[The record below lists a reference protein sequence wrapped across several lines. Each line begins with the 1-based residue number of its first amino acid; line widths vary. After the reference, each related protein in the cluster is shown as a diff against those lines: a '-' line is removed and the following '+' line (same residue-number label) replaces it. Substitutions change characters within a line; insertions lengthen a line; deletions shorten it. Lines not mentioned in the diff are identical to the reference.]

1 MTTSTANPSSN
12 VGAEGQLTDDQRQVL
27 RDWLTDQLTIQ
38 RERVQQA
45 TIDFEALADSD
56 SAVDRELG
64 REELDA
70 ALEAVVEL
78 QDALQRLEAGKYG
91 VCVDCGK
98 AIPFERMEAIPEADR
113 CIGCAASCS
122 ITGPARARPRM

>member
-1 MTTSTANPSSN
+1 VTTSTASPSSN

-78 QDALQRLEAGKYG
+78 QDALQRLEAGRYG

-113 CIGCAASCS
+113 CIGCAA
-122 ITGPARARPRM
+122 AW